1 MSGFEQARVK
11 VKQGW
16 LQGDT
21 AGPVKIFKGIPYA
34 APPVGERRFRKPEDP
49 GRWRGVRKA
58 VEYSAAAIQQVMENP
73 EDISNVH
80 GVPQLLAPSQYEEDC
95 LYLNV
100 WTPAK
105 TGQDR
110 LPVFVWVHGGGLVAG
125 SGVECVCDGEGLAK
139 RKDMVVV
146 TINYRLGFFGFF
158 AHPEL
163 AKEGNG
169 TSGNYALYDIRK
181 ACQWIKENI
190 AAFGGDPDRITVAG
204 QSGGAVA
211 VGALHASPLMKGL
224 IQRVSIESGPI
235 FWGFMKPAAR
245 QELEEKGQ
253 RFLEAIG
260 CTGIEELRKRDA
272 WELFDAY
279 REICQDPMYFTYCI
293 DGEFLPEPYEKM
305 LEGGNFND
313 FDVMIGSCAQEILP
327 GGEEGI
333 PTDLYEEAVAR
344 LFPDAV
350 DRMKEWYPAKDAK
363 EARKQWSTIA
373 SDLMLMGSVRLAEL
387 CRRSG
392 HKAYVWL
399 MNKENETQKGRR
411 TGSPHCAEMPYVF
424 GRVDKGERNPFL
436 DYHWV
441 GKDYD
446 FMELI
451 QNYWYHFSESG
462 DPNSPGAPEWNPYER
477 DFDVCILGNDSHMM
491 TDREREKYAYY
502 YGRLMSGEVFPVKE
516 MMMRGLDCGDV
527 KKAEA

>member
-1 MSGFEQARVK
+1 
-11 VKQGW
+11 
-16 LQGDT
+16 
-21 AGPVKIFKGIPYA
+21 
-34 APPVGERRFRKPEDP
+34 
-49 GRWRGVRKA
+49 
-58 VEYSAAAIQQVMENP
+58 
-73 EDISNVH
+73 
-80 GVPQLLAPSQYEEDC
+80 
-95 LYLNV
+95 
-100 WTPAK
+100 
-105 TGQDR
+105 
-110 LPVFVWVHGGGLVAG
+110 
-125 SGVECVCDGEGLAK
+125 
-139 RKDMVVV
+139 
-146 TINYRLGFFGFF
+146 
-158 AHPEL
+158 
-163 AKEGNG
+163 
-169 TSGNYALYDIRK
+169 
-181 ACQWIKENI
+181 
-190 AAFGGDPDRITVAG
+190 
-204 QSGGAVA
+204 
-211 VGALHASPLMKGL
+211 
-224 IQRVSIESGPI
+224 
-235 FWGFMKPAAR
+235 
-245 QELEEKGQ
+245 
-253 RFLEAIG
+253 
-260 CTGIEELRKRDA
+260 
-272 WELFDAY
+272 
-279 REICQDPMYFTYCI
+279 
-293 DGEFLPEPYEKM
+293 M

-399 MNKENETQKGRR
+399 MNKENETEKGRR

>member
-1 MSGFEQARVK
+1 MNQYVFE
-11 VKQGW
+11 
-16 LQGDT
+16 
-21 AGPVKIFKGIPYA
+21 PVKPVTETKYGRLRGVTYGDINIFMGIPYA
-34 APPVGERRFRKPEDP
+34 HADRFCMPVEPDSWEGIRNAYTYGPISPQTFRHDPPSYYRGLHMLQKEGENCQNLNIWAPRTLNGEK
-49 GRWRGVRKA
+49 K
-58 VEYSAAAIQQVMENP
+58 
-73 EDISNVH
+73 
-80 GVPQLLAPSQYEEDC
+80 
-95 LYLNV
+95 
-100 WTPAK
+100 
-105 TGQDR
+105 
-110 LPVFVWVHGGGLVAG
+110 PVFVWIHGGGYFAG
-125 SGVECVCDGEGLAK
+125 NAMEEYSFDGFNLSHYG
-139 RKDMVVV
+139 DVVFV
-146 TINYRLGFFGFF
+146 SVNHRLNLLGFLDLSEYGERFSNSVNAGIMDIVM
-158 AHPEL
+158 
-163 AKEGNG
+163 
-169 TSGNYALYDIRK
+169 ALK
-181 ACQWIKENI
+181 WIHENI

-516 MMMRGLDCGDV
+516 MMMRGLDCGDA